1 MSDRAKTPPPA
12 SSTSTPRAHTRSWGG
27 CSAGTECLYEVKL
40 RWGGRSFA
48 QSRFGACIS
57 ESASSSVKKLGDA
70 GGDFVYV
77 TSFQGPSR
85 AAVEP
90 VSKTITGPSEPRPAP
105 SIVSGNDNIV
115 ATTAVPLPAS
125 SLFTVMENLPLFQAV
140 DPFSNLSR
148 LDRSLLDHFIHGT
161 SHVISCHLIVQED
174 VCRVI
179 VPAALESPALF
190 YATMALS
197 AIHHKCRAG
206 LDSDALRRDPLISRL
221 MSSSLNQLQRD
232 LFERNAKKV
241 SVLLATIRTLFLCEV
256 HSGADRPGTWRS
268 HFEGAKA
275 LMLDIESWQG
285 YSSTERDTTRYFL
298 KRWYNMTEAFVSLT
312 SDSLATGQLARFER
326 RNSSNDDTEIFL
338 DEYTG
343 FTTDLTATF
352 REIGAAA
359 WERRNAQSRYAQPT
373 ILYDNDLDEEADYL
387 ERSIWTRIDE
397 NKITAPRF
405 RPGLEEKLS
414 ERQKQDFILC
424 NEAWN
429 HMALIYIHRQISG
442 LPASSPAVQQSVKRI
457 LECIDNI
464 TATAGLTPLVVL
476 TTPLFTAGCEAL
488 DEDRDKVRGLL
499 LRMFELLKIPNM
511 YRSLEVL
518 ESFWASPRCGEAQDW
533 DSFMRDQNWDFLP
546 Y

>member
-1 MSDRAKTPPPA
+1 M
-12 SSTSTPRAHTRSWGG
+12 
-27 CSAGTECLYEVKL
+27 
-40 RWGGRSFA
+40 
-48 QSRFGACIS
+48 
-57 ESASSSVKKLGDA
+57 
-70 GGDFVYV
+70 
-77 TSFQGPSR
+77 
-85 AAVEP
+85 
-90 VSKTITGPSEPRPAP
+90 SKTIADPLQPQPAVP
-105 SIVSGNDNIV
+105 
-115 ATTAVPLPAS
+115 ATTDNANTDDDYLTMVPNMSPQAS
-125 SLFTVMENLPLFQAV
+125 PFFMAMENLPLFQV
-140 DPFSNLSR
+140 IGPFSHLSP
-148 LDRSLLDHFIHGT
+148 LNQSLLDHFIHGT
-161 SHVISCHLIVQED
+161 SHVISCHLIVQGD

-197 AIHHKCRAG
+197 AIHHKSRAG
-206 LDSDALRRDPLISRL
+206 LNSEALRRDPLISRL
-221 MSSSLNQLQRD
+221 VSNSLHQLQQDLLERD
-232 LFERNAKKV
+232 AKKV

-285 YSSTERDTTRYFL
+285 YSFAERDTTRYFL

-312 SDSLATGQLARFER
+312 SDSLATGHLARFEPLT
-326 RNSSNDDTEIFL
+326 SSNDDTEVFL

-343 FTTDLTATF
+343 FTTDLTSTF

-359 WERRNAQSRYAQPT
+359 WERRNAASHHAQPT
-373 ILYDNDLDEEADYL
+373 ILYDNDLDEEADHL
-387 ERSIWTRIDE
+387 ERSIWARINE
-397 NKITAPRF
+397 SRTIAPRF
-405 RPGLEEKLS
+405 RPGIEEKLS

-429 HMALIYIHRQISG
+429 HMALIHIHRQISG
-442 LPASSPAVQQSVKRI
+442 LPASSPAVQDSVKRI
-457 LECIDNI
+457 LECIDSI
-464 TATAGLTPLVVL
+464 TAIAGLTPLVVL

-488 DEDRDKVRGLL
+488 DEDRDKVRSLL
-499 LRMFELLKIPNM
+499 LRMFELLRIPNM

-533 DSFMRDQNWDFLP
+533 DSFMRDQQWDFLP

>member
-1 MSDRAKTPPPA
+1 MKSN
-12 SSTSTPRAHTRSWGG
+12 
-27 CSAGTECLYEVKL
+27 CAGVA
-40 RWGGRSFA
+40 GRSLNLDL
-48 QSRFGACIS
+48 
-57 ESASSSVKKLGDA
+57 EHVSASLLTVSRRLVCNNLLSSFEILTYYTGDA
-70 GGDFVYV
+70 DGNFVYV
-77 TSFQGPSR
+77 SSFQGPSR
-85 AAVEP
+85 AATRPALGSVAE
-90 VSKTITGPSEPRPAP
+90 SEPRQLT
-105 SIVSGNDNIV
+105 VSANTDNA
-115 ATTAVPLPAS
+115 ATADDDNLTAVTRVPPAAPPYFS
-125 SLFTVMENLPLFQAV
+125 IMEDLPLFQPV
-140 DPFSNLSR
+140 DPFSNLSP
-148 LDRSLLDHFIHGT
+148 LNRSLLDHFIHGT
-161 SHVISCHLIVQED
+161 SHVISCHTIVQED

-197 AIHHKCRAG
+197 AIHHKSRMG
-206 LDSDALRRDPLISRL
+206 LDSEALRKDPLITRL
-221 MSSSLNQLQRD
+221 MSSSLHQLQRD

-275 LMLDIESWQG
+275 LMLDIESWEG

-312 SDSLATGQLARFER
+312 SEGLATGHLARFER
-326 RNSSNDDTEIFL
+326 RNSSNDDTEVFL

-359 WERRNAQSRYAQPT
+359 WERRNAASLHAQPT
-373 ILYDNDLDEEADYL
+373 ILDETDLDEEAEYL
-387 ERSIWTRIDE
+387 ERSIWARIDE
-397 NKITAPRF
+397 SRAITPRF
-405 RPGLEEKLS
+405 RPGMEEKLS
-414 ERQKQDFILC
+414 ERQKQDFLLC
-424 NEAWN
+424 NEAWS

-442 LPASSPAVQQSVKRI
+442 LPASSPAVQRSVKRI

-464 TATAGLTPLVVL
+464 TAAAGLTPLVVL

-518 ESFWASPRCGEAQDW
+518 ESFWASPRCDEAQDW
-533 DSFMRDQNWDFLP
+533 ESFMRDQQWDFLP